1 MKMEK
6 HKLPLGMI
14 VGKMMHTMFK
24 VLKKRTG
31 EQTDTQLTIEQF
43 GLLHSISMKEEDV
56 IQKDMAEIMGKDQSV
71 ILRLIDSLEKKE
83 LVRRVS
89 DKNDR
94 RKNFLMVTKK
104 GERVIDEYLEIEFN
118 LMTELKQGLSK
129 TEIDNFYKVVE
140 HIRKKGE
147 EL

>member
-1 MKMEK
+1 
-6 HKLPLGMI
+6 
-14 VGKMMHTMFK
+14 MFK

-43 GLLHSISMKEEDV
+43 GLLHSIAIKEEEV
-56 IQKDMAEIMGKDQSV
+56 IQKDMAEFMGKDQSV
-71 ILRLIDSLEKKE
+71 ILRLIDSLEKKD
-83 LVRRVS
+83 LVRRVIDS
-89 DKNDR
+89 NDR

-118 LMTELKQGLSK
+118 LMTELLQGLSK

-140 HIRKKGE
+140 SIRKKGE
-147 EL
+147 QL